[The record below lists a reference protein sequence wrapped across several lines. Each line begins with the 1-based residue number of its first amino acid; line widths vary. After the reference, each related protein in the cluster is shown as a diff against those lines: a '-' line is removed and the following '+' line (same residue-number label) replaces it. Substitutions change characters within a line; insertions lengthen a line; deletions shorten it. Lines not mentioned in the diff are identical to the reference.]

1 MHAIR
6 LAVAALILMPSLA
19 SAQAFVWYQQLQ
31 RSPSDLKLLSGRT
44 QNAPTALCA
53 GEGGRFRD
61 HNRG

>member
-44 QNAPTALCA
+44 QNAPMEDSTLC
-53 GEGGRFRD
+53 R
-61 HNRG
+61 